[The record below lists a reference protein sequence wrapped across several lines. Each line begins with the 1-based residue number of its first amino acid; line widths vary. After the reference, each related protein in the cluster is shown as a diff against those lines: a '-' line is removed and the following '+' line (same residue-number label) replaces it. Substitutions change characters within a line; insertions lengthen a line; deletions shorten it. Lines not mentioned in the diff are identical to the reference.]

1 MFIDTHAHL
10 SNELYEKDVEEIL
23 RNAKSNGVD
32 KIISIGCNLK
42 EATESANLADKY
54 QMVYSS
60 AGLYPHDNKEE
71 SNIPDKEK
79 LKMISIIASHPKV
92 VAIGECGLDYKKP
105 SIDEVKRSKDEQK
118 DLFRMQIELSREVDL
133 PVIIHSRYATLDTLK
148 ILKEEMYN
156 SPFRAVWHCFG
167 EDENVAK
174 DLIEMGLMISITGI
188 VTYPN
193 AEELSKTVRSIP
205 IESIMLE
212 TDSPFLL
219 PQQLK
224 NDGGKWNEPAYVKII
239 GEEIA
244 RIKGI
249 SADEVGRITS
259 QNATNFF
266 KL

>member
-23 RNAKSNGVD
+23 RNAESNGVD

-105 SIDEVKRSKDEQK
+105 SIDEVKRSKDDQK
-118 DLFRMQIELSREVDL
+118 DLFRMQIGLSRELDL

-148 ILKEEMYN
+148 ILKEEMSD

-167 EDENVAK
+167 EGEDVAK
-174 DLIEMGLMISITGI
+174 DLVEMGIMISLTGI

-193 AEELSKTVRSIP
+193 AEELRKAVRSIP
-205 IESIMLE
+205 LENIMLE

-219 PQQLK
+219 PQQLR
-224 NDGGKWNEPAYVKII
+224 NGEVKWNEPAYVKII
-239 GEEIA
+239 EEEIA
-244 RIKGI
+244 RIREI

-259 QNATNFF
+259 QNAVKFF